1 MEKFLRTLFT
11 RVPSFEGG
19 LEIEMITV
27 HVQILGVLTKPCGKR
42 KFDAPCSEGTTVS
55 EFLKALRFTE
65 EHIGFIKVFINGK
78 EERSGYIIRGECT
91 IVLTTA
97 AGGG

>member
-1 MEKFLRTLFT
+1 
-11 RVPSFEGG
+11 
-19 LEIEMITV
+19 MITV
-27 HVQILGVLTKPCGKR
+27 HVQILGVLTRPYGKR
-42 KFDAPCSEGTTVS
+42 KFDVPCSEGTTVF
-55 EFLKALRFTE
+55 ELLKTLRFTE

-78 EERSGYIIRGECT
+78 GERPGYIIQGECT